1 MQPNVNPAQPLLT
14 PRHEGHP
21 AGVDERHADGRG
33 DILSEEINGMRAGN
47 NAFLTGWLLL
57 ATLCFFP
64 TFVITNKVFLMG
76 GRMSLFVPVT
86 AATYVLTML
95 TGRFY
100 FGEVVSWTKWAGCG
114 LIIAG
119 VAAIARG

>member
-1 MQPNVNPAQPLLT
+1 MQPNVDPAQPLLT
-14 PRHEGHP
+14 LDTKVILLALTSATLTA
-21 AGVDERHADGRG
+21 AG
-33 DILSEEINGMRAGN
+33 IFFQKINGMRAGN
-47 NAFLTGWLLL
+47 NAVLTGWLLL

-100 FGEVVSWTKWAGCG
+100 FGEVVSWSKWAGCG